1 MDVCLV
7 IKRRLDELGF
17 EQKDLAT
24 AAEVTESYISQLLTR
39 KKLPPAPDRTDI
51 YERMAKFLKL
61 PSDRLSKLAEHQR
74 REELKR
80 NLGDPPAPLF
90 KEVRELILRKCAPA
104 KEKQIRAIF
113 EKQPFGELER
123 FVTQKL
129 LDVIKNVA
137 KEELNSENW
146 LHVVARLTGR
156 RYEQLRVT
164 LLEFL
169 DTDVFN
175 LSPENCISF
184 LEPLIESWDVDLTT
198 FGMEIVLNA
207 RIASGDPKRYE
218 FVERGPDQP
227 EVEPGFKEFLN
238 DSSLSGTAT
247 MEEIELLKKLRFKG
261 KRPTPLYYY
270 RELQSLRDP
279 LHFRA
284 FMTQTLRKKTLGQSQ
299 PEGSVAPMHKYLE
312 ANGIEKQLQLNGRKK
327 AIQRW
332 AGSRGNR
339 VDFDIHG
346 MKKIVTGLMAVD
358 PAEGT
363 PPKSP
368 SRKRSKKEV

>member
-1 MDVCLV
+1 VDVCLV

-17 EQKDLAT
+17 EQKDLAV
-24 AAEVTESYISQLLTR
+24 AADVTESYISQLLSR

-51 YERMAKFLKL
+51 YEKMAKFLKL
-61 PSDRLSKLAEHQR
+61 PSDRLSKLADHQR

-90 KEVRELILRKCAPA
+90 REIRELILRKCLPG
-104 KEKQIRAIF
+104 KEKQVRVIF

-129 LDVIKNVA
+129 LDAIKNVA
-137 KEELNSENW
+137 KQELNSENW

-156 RYEQLRVT
+156 GYEQLRVT

-184 LEPLIESWDVDLTT
+184 LDPLIESWDVDLTT
-198 FGMEIVLNA
+198 FGMEIVLNG

-218 FVERGPDQP
+218 FVERGPDQT
-227 EVEPGFKEFLN
+227 EVEPGFNEFLN

-247 MEEIELLKKLRFKG
+247 KEEMEFLKKLKFNG
-261 KRPTPLYYY
+261 KRPTSLYYY

-284 FMTQTLRKKTLGQSQ
+284 ENRPLMQNS
-299 PEGSVAPMHKYLE
+299 
-312 ANGIEKQLQLNGRKK
+312 
-327 AIQRW
+327 
-332 AGSRGNR
+332 SRGLN
-339 VDFDIHG
+339 
-346 MKKIVTGLMAVD
+346 
-358 PAEGT
+358 
-363 PPKSP
+363 
-368 SRKRSKKEV
+368 